1 MKAQLAGNADRR
13 HRRLLSL
20 VWLAISLSGL
30 ALLAQIAHAEYLGQQ
45 LAVDPPKLGLDL
57 SYRFESEERVGPF
70 ISTKNE
76 SAVVRERVD
85 LESAGWFYDPG
96 ALTFSLRLSPEWQQ
110 AQDRPDT
117 GSERTSDSVLLGY
130 GLKASLLPAKPYTLD
145 LYARRQT
152 SELTSNLATR
162 SDFETEAYGATLRLK
177 YPALPTILAYSNS
190 VSEQTGFYDSDEDR
204 EEFRLHMRHERASN
218 DTRLAAS
225 QVTQDRT
232 SLGSTTR
239 TENQYAN
246 LLNNAWFTPDKRVLL
261 ASLFSYRDSQIDSST
276 VAGAPLTET
285 AVSGLSMSETLNWRH
300 RENLSSHY
308 NFQYTRDE
316 FDTLAVNRSLA
327 SVGLSHSLY
336 ENLFTTVTLSGDRDS
351 QGEDSVGGNLSMSY
365 QRSIPG
371 GMLFA
376 NMSQDYRATNRAFG
390 NVDVRVFDE
399 SHVLRTADIS
409 LLNNE
414 NVDLATVVV
423 TSADGSTVYV
433 LGLDYTL
440 QSIGTSVRISRVPLG
455 AIADGETVLVDYT
468 FLSDPAFDEA
478 TDSESYGVGFYLW
491 NAWRVAYRYSVSDQ
505 EFRGGTPP
513 PFLNASSTHIVD
525 TDVDWKWSTT
535 RALYEDTDQNSGISL
550 RRWRIEETLR
560 FRPSNRL
567 FLGASAYS
575 GKTHFKDTDSDED
588 FYGFRTELQWRMSS
602 RSRLRIEGLYNV
614 IEGDTVNTT
623 DKGGSARWEWLHGV
637 WRADIS
643 YRFLRQ
649 EDENIDQTRDLH
661 SVFLSVRRDMF

>member
-1 MKAQLAGNADRR
+1 MKAQIATSAERW
-13 HRRLLSL
+13 HRRPSSF
-20 VWLAISLSGL
+20 VWLAASLCGL
-30 ALLAQIAHAEYLGQQ
+30 ALLAQFAHAEYLGQQ
-45 LAVDPPKLGLDL
+45 LAVEPPNFGLDL

-76 SAVVRERVD
+76 STVVRERFD

-96 ALTFSLRLSPEWQQ
+96 AVTFSLRLSPEWQQ
-110 AQDRPDT
+110 GLEQPSI
-117 GSERTSDSVLLGY
+117 GSERRSDNVLLGY
-130 GLKASLLPAKPYTLD
+130 GFKTSLLPAKPYTLD
-145 LYARRQT
+145 LFARRQT
-152 SELTSNLATR
+152 SNLSSSLATR

-177 YPALPTILAYSNS
+177 YPALPTILSYTNV
-190 VSEQTGFYDSDEDR
+190 VSQQTGFYDSDEDR

-225 QVTQDRT
+225 QVTQDRI

-239 TENQYAN
+239 TENQFAN
-246 LLNNAWFTPDKRVLL
+246 LLNNTWFKPDKRVLL
-261 ASLFSYRDSQIDSST
+261 SSLVSYRDSQIDSST
-276 VAGAPLTET
+276 IAGQPLAAT

-300 RENLSSHY
+300 RANLSSHY
-308 NFQYTRDE
+308 NLQYIRDE
-316 FDTLAVNRSLA
+316 YDALSVNRSLA

-336 ENLFTTVTLSGDRDS
+336 ENLFTTVTVSGNRDS

-376 NMSQDYRATNRAFG
+376 NLSQDYRVTNRAFG
-390 NVDVRVFDE
+390 NIDVRVFDE
-399 SHVLRTADIS
+399 PHVLRNADVT
-409 LLNNE
+409 LLGNE
-414 NVDLATVVV
+414 NVDLATVLV

-440 QSIGTSVRISRVPLG
+440 QLIGISVRISRVPLG
-455 AIADGETVLVDYT
+455 AIGNGETVLVDYT
-468 FLSDPAFDEA
+468 FKSEPAFDEA

-513 PFLNASSTHIVD
+513 ALLNASSTHIVD
-525 TDVDWKWSTT
+525 TDLHWKWSTT

-550 RRWRIEETLR
+550 RRWRLEETLR

-614 IEGDTVNTT
+614 IEGDTVDTI
-623 DKGGSARWEWLHGV
+623 DRGASATWEWLYGV

-649 EDENIDQTRDLH
+649 EDLNIDQTRNLH
-661 SVFLSVRRDMF
+661 SVFLSLRRDMF